1 MAVQIDEKTEIT
13 VPLKTLV
20 SVVAALLVASWY
32 VSATQ
37 NKIAD
42 LEHTMKLADE
52 RFVSYTKQPGR
63 NSIDIELLK
72 KDFEYLRQDIVEIK
86 QKQVGK

>member
-1 MAVQIDEKTEIT
+1 MSVQIDEKTEIT
-13 VPLKTLV
+13 VPLKTLITVV
-20 SVVAALLVASWY
+20 SALLVASWY

-42 LEHTMKLADE
+42 LEHSMKLADE

-63 NSIDIELLK
+63 NTTDVELLK
-72 KDFEYLRQDIVEIK
+72 KDFEYLRNEVSELK
-86 QKQVGK
+86 QKGK